1 MRIIAAS
8 NRNLQEAIK
17 NGDFRED
24 LYFRLNVFP
33 LIIPPLHER
42 KDDIPILIKH
52 FTKKYCVKTGRKIN
66 KFPQRMIN
74 KLQLYDWPGN
84 VRELE
89 NVIERAVI
97 LSSGNTLD
105 ISDIP
110 KIKEQSSQTV
120 IESTDDSNKLKDIEK
135 DHILKVLKECNWIVE
150 GRRGASL
157 KLGLA
162 PTTLRDRM
170 KKLEIRKPRN

>member
-1 MRIIAAS
+1 
-8 NRNLQEAIK
+8 
-17 NGDFRED
+17 
-24 LYFRLNVFP
+24 
-33 LIIPPLHER
+33 
-42 KDDIPILIKH
+42 
-52 FTKKYCVKTGRKIN
+52 
-66 KFPQRMIN
+66 MIN
-74 KLQLYDWPGN
+74 KLQAYDWPGN

-97 LSSGNTLD
+97 LSSGNTLELL
-105 ISDIP
+105 DIP
-110 KIKEQSSQTV
+110 KIKEQTSQDV
-120 IESTDDSNKLKDIEK
+120 LESTEDSNKLKDIEK
-135 DHILKVLKECNWIVE
+135 DHILKVLKESNWIVE